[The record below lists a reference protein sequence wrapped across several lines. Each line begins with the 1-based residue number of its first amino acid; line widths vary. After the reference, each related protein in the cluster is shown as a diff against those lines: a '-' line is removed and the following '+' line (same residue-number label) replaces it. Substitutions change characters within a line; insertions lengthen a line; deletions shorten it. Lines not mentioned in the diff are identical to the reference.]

1 MGRRRGRAPTR
12 VLLSVRPP
20 APTTNPYVVLLVR
33 TLPASVDARWFT
45 WRQALCGRVD
55 VFHAHWPE
63 VMLRRDTLVPRIVAR
78 LRFLLL
84 LLRLTALRT
93 PVVRTVHNLAAHE
106 SGDRV
111 ERVLLGWLDRL
122 TTDRIVLNEHTPT
135 PGRGARHLIPHGHYR
150 DWFTGV
156 PPQVTVPGR
165 LLHFGL
171 LRSYKGVEEL
181 LAAFTALSDPDLTLH
196 VVGRAV
202 DPRLADAVRDA
213 CRHDPRL
220 MATLEHA
227 PDDVL
232 AREVQQA
239 ELVVLPY
246 RALHN
251 SGALLLAL
259 SLDRPVLVPRT
270 STTAALAQEVGPEWV
285 LTYESELTGERLG
298 GALLEVR
305 RTGRSTARPDLS
317 ARGWPALADQHA
329 RVYRGAAARGRT
341 AADS

>member
-1 MGRRRGRAPTR
+1 MSRDRRVRSPI

-20 APTTNPYVVLLVR
+20 ATTTNPYVVLLVR
-33 TLPASVDARWFT
+33 SLPGTVDARWFT
-45 WRQALCGRVD
+45 WRQALAGRVD

-63 VMLRRDTLVPRIVAR
+63 VMLRRDTVVPRTVAR

-84 LLRLTALRT
+84 LVRLTAQRT

-111 ERVLLGWLDRL
+111 ERVLLRWLDRL

-135 PGRGARHLIPHGHYR
+135 PRRGARHLIPHGHYR
-150 DWFTGV
+150 DWFTT
-156 PPQVTVPGR
+156 PATRAAVPGR

-171 LRSYKGVEEL
+171 VRPYKGVEEL
-181 LAAFTALSDPDLTLH
+181 LTAFAELADPEASLH

-202 DPRLADAVRDA
+202 DPRLGDAVRDA
-213 CRHDPRL
+213 CRRDPRVT
-220 MATLEHA
+220 ATLEHV
-227 PDDVL
+227 PDEVL
-232 AREVQQA
+232 AREVQQS

-270 STTAALAQEVGPEWV
+270 STTSALAQEVGPEWV
-285 LTYESELTGERLG
+285 LTYDAELTAERLAA
-298 GALLEVR
+298 ALLAVR
-305 RTGRSTARPDLS
+305 RTGPSTSGPDLS
-317 ARGWPALADQHA
+317 ARDWPALAEQHA
-329 RVYRGAAARGRT
+329 RVYRRAAADRRT
-341 AADS
+341 LAGT